1 MNKIKISIKKLGE
14 ISREIFV
21 VVIGVGITL
30 SASYWITNRKE
41 KSDMTLYLHTIKLE
55 LAENK
60 KTLDEIEQHVQKS
73 YNYTIYLLSSHNKK
87 LLNADTIR
95 FYSDVY
101 YTLPTLTFKT
111 NAFDMFKTS
120 GNMRLVS
127 DKELLLSIWD
137 TYAVLVE
144 LQQQF
149 TAVMAI
155 KFEDMRKESQ
165 LVPLVEILL
174 RSDEEILKN
183 VPPMYNFHVNL
194 LFYNMLSQA
203 SRKTSA
209 MLNETLSR
217 LE

>member
-73 YNYTIYLLSSHNKK
+73 YNYTAYLSLHNKK

-101 YTLPTLTFKT
+101 YTMPTLTFKT

-194 LFYNMLSQA
+194 LFYNALSQA
-203 SRKTSA
+203 SRTTSA
-209 MLNETLSR
+209 MLNETLSK